1 MLAANPQFLV
11 MPPNQKQLLYESLII
26 TGGSIGWLQTE
37 GLQQNNLAM
46 QLQARQLGQGVLKQW
61 LNM

>member
-1 MLAANPQFLV
+1 
-11 MPPNQKQLLYESLII
+11 MPPNQKQVLYESLII

-37 GLQQNNLAM
+37 GPQQNNLVV
-46 QLQARQLGQGVLKQW
+46 QLQASELGQGVLKQW

>member
-1 MLAANPQFLV
+1 VLAANPQFLV
-11 MPPNQKQLLYESLII
+11 MPPNQKQVLYESLII

-37 GLQQNNLAM
+37 GPQQNNLVV
-46 QLQARQLGQGVLKQW
+46 QLQASELGQGVLKQW